1 MAECDNCAGKDRCTT
16 AQKDACPS
24 NEGDTGLQGGHAAEA
39 AGLPKASF
47 LEQHHELARIKSV
60 IGVCSGKGG
69 VGKSLVTSILAV
81 MLARKGLVVGI
92 MDADVTGPSIPKI
105 FGLRGKIKGS
115 SDGIFPASTHDG
127 IQVVSVNLLL
137 DDTDA
142 PVIWR
147 GPVIAGLVKQF
158 WTDVIWDGLDVLLL
172 DMPPGTGDVPL
183 TIFQSIP
190 LDGILIVTT
199 PQELVS
205 MIVKKAR
212 NMASMMGVKVF
223 GLIENMSYVVCPGS
237 DGAHYELFGKG
248 KTVEAAKAMDVP
260 FLDRM
265 PVDPAIAALC
275 DSGRIEDIP
284 GDFLPATVEL
294 LAKYIN
300 DKEEE

>member
-1 MAECDNCAGKDRCTT
+1 MAGCENCASKDRCTT

-24 NEGDTGLQGGHAAEA
+24 NDGPAGRQGGNGAEE

-115 SDGIFPASTHDG
+115 QDGIFPASTHNG

-158 WTDVIWDGLDVLLL
+158 WTAVIWDGLDVLLL

-223 GLIENMSYVVCPGS
+223 GLIENMSYVVCPGCG
-237 DGAHYELFGKG
+237 DTRYELFGKG
-248 KTVEAAKAMDVP
+248 KTVEAAIAMEVP
-260 FLDRM
+260 FLDRI
-265 PVDPAIAALC
+265 PVDPAIAELC
-275 DSGRIEDIP
+275 DSGRIEDIS
-284 GDFLPATVEL
+284 GEFLEATVEL